1 MQSIE
6 HRSLPGQRG
15 GALLEAL
22 IAVLVMSLGVLSVTR
37 LQTQLRLGA
46 DLARQRSEA
55 VRFAQEEIESLR
67 SFGSANATADT
78 SSYDAI
84 ADDSHLADAGTGQA
98 ASTRYRIVR
107 TIDAVTIDGAKS
119 ATITAAWT
127 DRTGVEQQATLHS
140 VIARVD
146 PAYTGALALV
156 THGGG
161 RPGGALGRSVRI
173 PVFAKD
179 LGDGK
184 SALKPVSGGRI
195 AFVFSNTT
203 GQLIGL
209 CTGVA
214 STLTTRDLA
223 PKDLDDCDTHVGYL
237 LSGAIRYSSAI
248 PPDVAGKDRPPVA
261 TVKLSL
267 TGEGYPAAP
276 TCAAELVKGVSYF
289 ANGSMHIESVPINAM
304 PGLLGLSGWRE
315 TGDRH
320 LAYFCAVYPKANG
333 RWSGRSTVE
342 PSDWTIGKAP
352 TDRKVCRYTNDADH
366 NGKIDA
372 NIEHPDKYAGVDG
385 SLNQQNFLLIN
396 GAQSCPTVGVP
407 TEQHQP

>member
-1 MQSIE
+1 MHLIE
-6 HRSLPGQRG
+6 QRPARGQRG

-22 IAVLVMSLGVLSVTR
+22 IAFLVMSLGVLGVAR

-67 SFGSANATADT
+67 SFGSANATSDT

-84 ADDSHLADAGTGQA
+84 ADDSRLADPGTGRA

-107 TIDAVTIDGAKS
+107 TINAGEFDGAKS
-119 ATITAAWT
+119 ATVTAAWT
-127 DRTGVEQQATLHS
+127 DRTGVERQATLHS
-140 VIARVD
+140 MIAGVD

-156 THGGG
+156 THGG
-161 RPGGALGRSVRI
+161 RPSGALGRSARI
-173 PVFAKD
+173 PVPAKD

-184 SALKPVSGGRI
+184 SVLKPIREGNI
-195 AFVFSNTT
+195 AFLFSNST

-209 CTGVA
+209 CTGIA
-214 STLTTRDLA
+214 STLATRDIA

-248 PPDVAGKDRPPVA
+248 PPDAAGKDRPPAA

-267 TGEGYPAAP
+267 IGDGYPAAP
-276 TCAAELVKGVSYF
+276 VCAAEVVKGVSYV
-289 ANGSMHIESVPINAM
+289 ANGSMHIDSVPINAT
-304 PGLLGLSGWRE
+304 PSLLGLSGWRE
-315 TGDRH
+315 TGDRY

-342 PSDWTIGKAP
+342 PAGLTIGKGS
-352 TDRKVCRYTNDADH
+352 TDRKVCRHTNDANH

-372 NIEHPDKYAGVDG
+372 NIEHPDKYAGVDA

-396 GAQSCPTVGVP
+396 GAQACPAAGVP